1 MKTFTNRF
9 LEAIVTIRP
18 TPRIPAANYTH
29 DRLWLLDEAIAIR
42 NTPVENR
49 GEAINAA
56 RMRFETAWA
65 MNDITLNEHHTYQS
79 FIDGVVTSLES
90 ETLIAA

>member
-18 TPRIPAANYTH
+18 TTRIAAVNYPH
-29 DRLWLLDEAIAIR
+29 DAAWLLDEAAEIR
-42 NTPVENR
+42 NTPAHGQ
-49 GEAINAA
+49 GEAINAT

-65 MNDITLNEHHTYQS
+65 VGDITINEFHSYQA
-79 FIDGVVTSLES
+79 FIDGVVDSLES
-90 ETLIAA
+90 ETAIAA